1 LRRAL
6 TAYLV
11 AAPVVRGLAISLL
24 HLRSVYPLYVLLP
37 THGDGLAIGVLLA
50 MLVRN
55 ESALTFYLRNRRAIG
70 LVAFGLALNTA
81 VILVRAVGPEP
92 FPPITAHTYTPIAL
106 VCGCLLLESV
116 AVPGGWCARVL
127 SIRPLRFFG
136 AISYCLY
143 LFHPIG
149 LRVSEALILA
159 RLPSLHVTLAGYL
172 FVKLLHLGIAMA
184 LVIPLCVL
192 SGRFF
197 ERPFLRLA
205 RASSVTENPAAGR
218 NTAAGGQAD
227 RRCRNEGISGTSGH
241 RLPAKPR

>member
-1 LRRAL
+1 
-6 TAYLV
+6 
-11 AAPVVRGLAISLL
+11 
-24 HLRSVYPLYVLLP
+24 
-37 THGDGLAIGVLLA
+37 
-50 MLVRN
+50 M
-55 ESALTFYLRNRRAIG
+55 
-70 LVAFGLALNTA
+70 
-81 VILVRAVGPEP
+81 
-92 FPPITAHTYTPIAL
+92 
-106 VCGCLLLESV
+106 
-116 AVPGGWCARVL
+116 
-127 SIRPLRFFG
+127 
-136 AISYCLY
+136 
-143 LFHPIG
+143 
-149 LRVSEALILA
+149 SEALILA

-218 NTAAGGQAD
+218 NTTAGGQAD